1 MNLIYEY
8 SGIMRSIDSIMAFTG
23 EEQTDFWSE
32 PFFYFFP
39 DIDKKRFKT
48 LTNEQRKQYL
58 IDYFLRFEKENK
70 EIIAEKIYKY
80 NERWETYQ
88 SQIVDALQEAFGVDL
103 MELFNDMRGYI
114 TFNPVCPRYLENNT
128 FDVFYLNSEKGA
140 LGLSIHEIIHF
151 VWFHVWNNYFHDS
164 YDEYELPHLKWILS
178 EMVVEPIMR
187 DERLRAINPYF
198 DGGGCVYPYF
208 YTLKIENRSILD
220 ILYEMYQ
227 SMSMV
232 EFMKKSYELCLEYE
246 ALIREH
252 IDTNER

>member
-1 MNLIYEY
+1 MDLIYKY
-8 SGIMRSIDSIMAFTG
+8 SGIMRSIDSIMEFTC
-23 EEQTDFWSE
+23 EEQSDFWSE
-32 PFFYFFP
+32 PFFNFFP
-39 DIDKKRFKT
+39 DIEKEKFKT

-58 IDYFLRFEKENK
+58 IDYFSSFEKENK
-70 EIIAEKIYKY
+70 EIITKKIYKY

-88 SQIVDALQEAFGVDL
+88 SQIVDALQEAFGINL
-103 MELFNDMRGYI
+103 MDLFNDMRGYI
-114 TFNPVCPRYLENNT
+114 TFNPICPRYLENNT

-164 YDEYELPHLKWILS
+164 YDEYESPHLKWILS

-187 DERLRAINPYF
+187 DERLKSINPYF

-208 YTLKIENRSILD
+208 YTLKLEDKPILE
-220 ILYEMYQ
+220 ILYDMYQ
-227 SMSMV
+227 SMGMV
-232 EFMKKSYELCLEYE
+232 EFMEKSYELCLEYE

-252 IDTNER
+252 IHVNER

>member
-32 PFFYFFP
+32 PFFNFFP
-39 DIDKKRFKT
+39 DIDKKGFKA

-208 YTLKIENRSILD
+208 YTLKIENRPILD

-232 EFMKKSYELCLEYE
+232 EFMKKSYELCLKYE

>member
-32 PFFYFFP
+32 PFFNFFP
-39 DIDKKRFKT
+39 DIDKKGFKT

-88 SQIVDALQEAFGVDL
+88 SQIVDALQEAFGVGL

-208 YTLKIENRSILD
+208 YTLKIENRPILD

-232 EFMKKSYELCLEYE
+232 EFMKKSYELCLKCE

>member
-58 IDYFLRFEKENK
+58 IDYFFRFEKENK

-208 YTLKIENRSILD
+208 YTLKIENRPILD

-227 SMSMV
+227 SMNMV
-232 EFMKKSYELCLEYE
+232 EFMKKSYELCLKYE

>member
-208 YTLKIENRSILD
+208 YTLKIENRPILD

-227 SMSMV
+227 SMNMV
-232 EFMKKSYELCLEYE
+232 EFMKKSYELCLKYE

>member
-32 PFFYFFP
+32 PFFNFFP
-39 DIDKKRFKT
+39 DIDKKGFKT

-58 IDYFLRFEKENK
+58 IDYFFRFEKENK

-114 TFNPVCPRYLENNT
+114 TFNPVCPRYLKNNT

-164 YDEYELPHLKWILS
+164 HDEYELPHLKWILS

>member
-1 MNLIYEY
+1 M
-8 SGIMRSIDSIMAFTG
+8 
-23 EEQTDFWSE
+23 
-32 PFFYFFP
+32 
-39 DIDKKRFKT
+39 K
-48 LTNEQRKQYL
+48 
-58 IDYFLRFEKENK
+58 
-70 EIIAEKIYKY
+70 
-80 NERWETYQ
+80 
-88 SQIVDALQEAFGVDL
+88 
-103 MELFNDMRGYI
+103 
-114 TFNPVCPRYLENNT
+114 
-128 FDVFYLNSEKGA
+128 KGA

-208 YTLKIENRSILD
+208 YTLKIENRPILD

>member
-8 SGIMRSIDSIMAFTG
+8 SGIMRSIDSIMTFTG

-208 YTLKIENRSILD
+208 YTLKIENKSILD

-232 EFMKKSYELCLEYE
+232 EFMKKSYELCLKYE
-246 ALIREH
+246 ALIRRH

>member
-1 MNLIYEY
+1 PSLSIPIGYGLFYCTRVKFSTALTVNYYVTIY
-8 SGIMRSIDSIMAFTG
+8 
-23 EEQTDFWSE
+23 
-32 PFFYFFP
+32 
-39 DIDKKRFKT
+39 
-48 LTNEQRKQYL
+48 
-58 IDYFLRFEKENK
+58 
-70 EIIAEKIYKY
+70 
-80 NERWETYQ
+80 
-88 SQIVDALQEAFGVDL
+88 
-103 MELFNDMRGYI
+103 

-208 YTLKIENRSILD
+208 YTLKIENRPILD